1 MTFSALVNVIRRACI
16 SIISLSCYDVISPC
30 VGAIHVRLIVHSP
43 GKGTCDSRVIYISAV
58 DIAVTE

>member
-43 GKGTCDSRVIYISAV
+43 GKGRVIHV
-58 DIAVTE
+58 